1 MDDEQKKPEVIP
13 IKPIERVPAK
23 EDLYK
28 PATDSRSTDE
38 QEALSSI
45 INTTDPGTAFL
56 PRSYRIF
63 LTVFLVAIVVIALAA
78 GVWLFKD
85 EISNF

>member
-28 PATDSRSTDE
+28 PATDSRSKDE